1 MGNLEVPG
9 ARLHYQTYGS
19 GPLLLMVPGANG
31 SADASS
37 AVAEYLAA
45 QYTVV
50 TYDRRG
56 FSQSQLDGPQDYD
69 HRLKTD
75 ADDVWR
81 LVEHLSQEPA
91 IVFGSSSGAIVA
103 LELLTR
109 HASAVGTLVP
119 FEPPAVGQLTE
130 GQKWLDF
137 FSSVYDLYRQ
147 SGPQMALHKF
157 REQAFAESDRQVT
170 AHTMDHSDRARM
182 VANATYWFEH
192 ELCQYPAVELDLDV
206 LKAHA
211 DRIVLAVGRESRG
224 YPAYQV
230 NVELAKKLGKDVIEL
245 SGGHLGF
252 VSHQPSSHA
261 SLWMDLRREQNVRT

>member
-1 MGNLEVPG
+1 
-9 ARLHYQTYGS
+9 
-19 GPLLLMVPGANG
+19 MVPGANG
-31 SADASS
+31 SADAFR

-50 TYDRRG
+50 CYDRRG
-56 FSQSQLDGPQDYD
+56 FSHSQLEGSQDYD
-69 HRLKTD
+69 RRLETD

-81 LVEHLSQEPA
+81 LIEHLSHEPA

-119 FEPPAVGQLTE
+119 FEPPAVRQLAE

-137 FSSVYDLYRQ
+137 FSSTYDMYRQ

-157 REQAFAESDRQVT
+157 REQAFAESDRQVM
-170 AHTMDHSDRARM
+170 AGMMDHADRARM

-192 ELCQYPAVELDLDV
+192 ELRQYPAVDLDLHV

-224 YPAYQV
+224 YPACEV
-230 NVELAKKLGKDVIEL
+230 NVELAKKLGKHLIEL
-245 SGGHLGF
+245 PGGHLGF
-252 VSHQPSSHA
+252 IRKPA
-261 SLWMDLRREQNVRT
+261 EFARELVEGLVRQDQNVRT